1 MPDVTGTDSGNGAG
15 NPGGRKGERESDY
28 SQTTGE
34 NEENVGSETKKAQ

>member
-1 MPDVTGTDSGNGAG
+1 MPDAAVTDSGDGAG

-34 NEENVGSETKKAQ
+34 NEENAGSETKKAQ